1 MKRIKL
7 TKIEE
12 LKDALHPNN
21 IPVSFEKIGY
31 MEEEPTIG
39 RRFYMSTGVWDNFS
53 TSGVVELLEDNKFK
67 TYSSIYQITYLEN
80 E

>member
-21 IPVSFEKIGY
+21 IPVNREYVGE
-31 MEEEPTIG
+31 MLEEPTIG
-39 RRFYMSTGVWDNFS
+39 HRFNVYGSNGCS
-53 TSGVVELLEDNKFK
+53 TSGVVELLENNKFK
-67 TYSSIYQITYLEN
+67 TYSSIYQIEYLTE
-80 E
+80 EA

>member
-21 IPVSFEKIGY
+21 IPVNKEYIGE
-31 MEEEPTIG
+31 MLEEPTIG
-39 RRFYMSTGVWDNFS
+39 HRFNVYGYDGCS